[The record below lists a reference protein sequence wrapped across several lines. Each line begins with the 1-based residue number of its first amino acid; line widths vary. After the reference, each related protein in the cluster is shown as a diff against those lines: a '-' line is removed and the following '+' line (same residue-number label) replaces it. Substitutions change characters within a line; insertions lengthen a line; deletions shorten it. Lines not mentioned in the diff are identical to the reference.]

1 MAPIETIDKALADS
15 VKLSAK
21 YPNFQPLESV
31 KAQLQYL
38 KGILDGTVE
47 DRSRLKEIIIGI
59 YAAKEF
65 EDRDMDFANTLYD
78 VEMIVDQLKSG
89 KL

>member
-1 MAPIETIDKALADS
+1 MTPLELIDQTLTDS
-15 VKLSAK
+15 VKLSVD

-31 KAQLQYL
+31 ILQLQYL
-38 KGILDGTVE
+38 KGILNGTIQ

-59 YAAKEF
+59 YAAREF
-65 EDRDMDFANTLYD
+65 EERNMDFANRLYD

-89 KL
+89 RL